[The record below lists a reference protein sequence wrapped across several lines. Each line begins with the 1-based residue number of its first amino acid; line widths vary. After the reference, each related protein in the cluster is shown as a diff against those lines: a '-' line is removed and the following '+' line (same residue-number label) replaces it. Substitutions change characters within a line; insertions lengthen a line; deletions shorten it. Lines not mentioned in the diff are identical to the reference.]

1 MRLRLL
7 DPGVP
12 FLAMDIPSIDAK
24 LAEFRERGDCDLS
37 LSARITPEFICAPP
51 YRVGVAHLMLKP
63 RFLLAD
69 PVGTGK
75 TPQALVAYGLLLDK
89 AQKPI
94 RLLVLTPKAAL
105 FQWQK
110 AVAKFLTGVE
120 ATVVSGTVAK
130 RAKQWQSGTQVH
142 ITTYATAARDLDVFM
157 PALETFFLILDEAQ
171 TLKGPAQSFLRPA
184 ALKLAL
190 KARYAWGLSATP
202 NTGKLTDLWSIM
214 EVIRPG
220 IFGSSLTA
228 FLNTYF
234 DRVWVRLGK
243 PIPGV
248 KQRGFWHVKGT
259 QNLDDLMARMR
270 PYYLRRPAHVMSQHL
285 PEVVFQEVDLDLEP
299 KQREI
304 YDRIVT
310 QYLPPAGERVEG
322 KQINKITSLS
332 YAQIASDAPEVLGFE
347 GVGSSKM
354 SELMRF
360 LAENISEE
368 DKVVIYTRYEKVLT
382 WVQYHLPVPCVR
394 ISGKETAEERE
405 QARVKF
411 LTGTENIM
419 LITSAGGQAL
429 DLQAARILVFF
440 DLPWSWG
447 EFQQVLGRIRRIGS
461 PHDAVLAVFLKNV
474 GTIDDYTLDI
484 LRDKEGLVGDTLG
497 LDDQGMLSADR
508 QTLDRL
514 YEATRHSTGAA
525 KSAGGSK

>member
-1 MRLRLL
+1 
-7 DPGVP
+7 
-12 FLAMDIPSIDAK
+12 MDIPSIDAK
-24 LAEFRERGDCDLS
+24 LAEFRDRGDCDLS
-37 LSARITPEFICAPP
+37 LSSRITSEFICAPP

-120 ATVVSGTVAK
+120 ATVVAGPAAK
-130 RAKQWQSGTQVH
+130 RAEQWQSGTLIH
-142 ITTYATAARDLDVFM
+142 ITTYATAARDLETLL
-157 PALETFFLILDEAQ
+157 PALETFFLILDEVQ
-171 TLKGPAQSFLRPA
+171 TLKGPAQTFLRPA

-202 NTGKLTDLWSIM
+202 NTGKLTDLYSIM
-214 EVIRPG
+214 EVVRPG
-220 IFGSSLTA
+220 IFGSSLNK
-228 FLNTYF
+228 FLNTYL

-243 PIPGV
+243 TG
-248 KQRGFWHVKGT
+248 RGFWHVKGT
-259 QNLDDLMARMR
+259 QNLDDLMTRMR
-270 PYYLRRPAHVMSQHL
+270 PYYLRRPAHVMAQHL

-299 KQREI
+299 AQREI
-304 YDRIVT
+304 YRHIVT

-332 YAQIASDAPEVLGFE
+332 YAQMASDAPEVLGFE
-347 GVGSSKM
+347 DAGSSKF
-354 SELMRF
+354 SELLRF
-360 LAENISEE
+360 LDEDVSSE
-368 DKVVIYTRYEKVLT
+368 DKIVIYTRYEKVLT
-382 WVQYHLPVPCVR
+382 WIQYHLPVPCVR
-394 ISGKETAEERE
+394 ISGKESAEERE
-405 QARVKF
+405 QARVSF

-461 PHDAVLAVFLKNV
+461 PHDAVLAIFLKNA

-497 LDDQGMLSADR
+497 LDDQGVLSADR
-508 QTLDRL
+508 QTIDRL
-514 YEATRHSTGAA
+514 YEALRHSTGAA
-525 KSAGGSK
+525 DRAGGPK